1 MNSLLKFKKNTS
13 SPIILSFP
21 HSGRNYKNT
30 FMEQSNVDYFELR
43 DTEDAFLDEIY
54 SKVIEKNFSY
64 IFSDIPRCFIDLNRT
79 RNEMTYD
86 NFLETSKKYLL
97 NETSLAKSGF
107 GVIHTNTN
115 RGNKIYKNKLDLN
128 TYEDRLIKYYDP
140 WYERLSLIINDLK
153 KIHKNV
159 LLIDCHSMP
168 SFSYS
173 LEKKDS
179 FDFVIGDFH
188 GKTCSREIK
197 NFIFR
202 YFEKS
207 NYTFS
212 FNYPYAGQNII
223 KNFSSL
229 DYGISAIQLEVNKR
243 LYMNEKEVTPYSDN
257 TKIINFLYDFIKQL
271 KDFMASLN
279 ENKMA
284 AE

>member
-1 MNSLLKFKKNTS
+1 
-13 SPIILSFP
+13 
-21 HSGRNYKNT
+21 
-30 FMEQSNVDYFELR
+30 
-43 DTEDAFLDEIY
+43 
-54 SKVIEKNFSY
+54 
-64 IFSDIPRCFIDLNRT
+64 
-79 RNEMTYD
+79 
-86 NFLETSKKYLL
+86 
-97 NETSLAKSGF
+97 
-107 GVIHTNTN
+107 
-115 RGNKIYKNKLDLN
+115 
-128 TYEDRLIKYYDP
+128 
-140 WYERLSLIINDLK
+140 
-153 KIHKNV
+153 
-159 LLIDCHSMP
+159 MP
-168 SFSYS
+168 SFSYA

-188 GKTCSREIK
+188 GKTCSKEIK

-207 NYTFS
+207 NYNFS

-257 TKIINFLYDFIKQL
+257 TKIIHFLYDFIKQL

>member
-13 SPIILSFP
+13 LPIILSFP

-43 DTEDAFLDEIY
+43 VSEDAFLDQIY

-64 IFSDIPRCFIDLNRT
+64 IFADIPRCFIDLNRT

-86 NFLETSKKYLL
+86 NFIEIPKKYLL
-97 NETSLAKSGF
+97 NETSLAKCGY
-107 GVIHTNTN
+107 GVIHTNSN
-115 RGNKIYKNKLDLN
+115 RGNKIYKDKLSSN
-128 TYEDRLIKYYDP
+128 IYEERLIKYYDP

-153 KIHKNV
+153 KIHKNI

-168 SFSYS
+168 SFSYG

-197 NFIFR
+197 NFIYN
-202 YFEKS
+202 YFEES
-207 NYTFS
+207 NYSFS

-229 DYGISAIQLEVNKR
+229 DHGVSAIQLEVNKK
-243 LYMNEKEVTPYSDN
+243 LYMNEKEVTPHNDN
-257 TKIINFLYDFIKQL
+257 TKIINFLYDFIEQL
-271 KDFMASLN
+271 KDFTLSLN
-279 ENKMA
+279 KKQIA